1 MSSPTVLAYLFPA
14 PSAAAG
20 EDDWRADA
28 ACQYID
34 LEIFFPDVGHRGRSG
49 KQVCARCPAATRFRQ
64 WAIAHNETYGIWGGY
79 LPRERF
85 ALRNTIRS
93 WAQATG
99 MACPPIGGVPV
110 PVQIAY
116 LRSHTEVAA

>member
-1 MSSPTVLAYLFPA
+1 MLGTAGALGTGVRQMPRRHTV
-14 PSAAAG
+14 PS
-20 EDDWRADA
+20 
-28 ACQYID
+28 
-34 LEIFFPDVGHRGRSG
+34 VGDRPQRNVRHL
-49 KQVCARCPAATRFRQ
+49 
-64 WAIAHNETYGIWGGY
+64 GGY

-93 WAQATG
+93 WAQAIG

-116 LRSHTEVAA
+116 LRFHTEVAA